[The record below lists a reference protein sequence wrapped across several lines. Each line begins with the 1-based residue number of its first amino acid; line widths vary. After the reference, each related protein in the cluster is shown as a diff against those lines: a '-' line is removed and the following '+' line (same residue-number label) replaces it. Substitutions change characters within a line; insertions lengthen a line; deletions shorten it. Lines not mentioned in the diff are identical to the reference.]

1 MHRKC
6 HILHRTDIAK
16 LLLGLSPG
24 YFILVAMKELK
35 SLVFPRNVLSVNPSV
50 PQILGI
56 RAEVDID
63 KSWGMLT
70 NVVSLSSVSII

>member
-1 MHRKC
+1 MKC
-6 HILHRTDIAK
+6 HILHRTGTAK
-16 LLLGLSPG
+16 VLLGRTPR